1 MKLKQF
7 IHLKDIQSETL
18 QTLLNETSIY
28 EQSQFGVKEV
38 KKALDNEYCTLDDF
52 KALLSNAA
60 ENFIEEIAQKAR
72 KLTRKHFGNSI
83 NLFTPLYLS
92 NYCNS
97 KCTYCG
103 FQKGNKIKRA
113 KLNEDEIHK
122 EMQEIKKSGLE
133 EILLLTGEGREYA
146 SVEYIAKA
154 CKIAKEYFQ
163 VVGVEVYPM
172 NEQEYALLHENACE
186 YVSIYQETYNLK
198 KYSKIHLE
206 GEKSI
211 FEYRFNAQERAL
223 KAGMRGVAFGTLLG
237 IDDFRKDAYA
247 TALHAYF
254 LQKKYPHAEISLSV
268 PRLRPIINNKKINPN
283 DVDET
288 RLLQVMCAYRIFL
301 PFASITISTREKAKF
316 RNAVIKIVANKMSAG
331 VSVGVGEHQG
341 LKKGDDQFEISD
353 LRSVGEILKML
364 KDQNLQAIMSDSIYV
379 G

>member
-1 MKLKQF
+1 MKLRQF
-7 IHLKDIQSETL
+7 AHLKDIQSEIL
-18 QTLLNETSIY
+18 QTLLGEISIY
-28 EQSQFGVKEV
+28 EQSRFGAKEV
-38 KKALDNEYCTLDDF
+38 KRALDNEYCTLDDF
-52 KALLSNAA
+52 KALLSSAA
-60 ENFIEEIAQKAR
+60 ENFIEEIAQKAQ
-72 KLTRKHFGNSI
+72 KLTQKHFGNSI

-122 EMQEIKKSGLE
+122 EMQEIRKSGLE

-154 CKIAKEYFQ
+154 CSIAKEYFQ
-163 VVGVEVYPM
+163 VVGVEIYPM
-172 NEQEYALLHENACE
+172 NEQEYVLLHENACE

-223 KAGMRGVAFGTLLG
+223 KAGMRGVAFGSLLG

-283 DVDET
+283 DVNDK

-301 PFASITISTREKAKF
+301 PFASITISTREKASF
-316 RNAVIKIVANKMSAG
+316 RNAVAKIVANKMSAG
-331 VSVGVGEHQG
+331 VSVGVGGHKGE
-341 LKKGDDQFEISD
+341 KKGDDQFEISD
-353 LRSVGEILKML
+353 LRSVKEILKML
-364 KDQNLQAIMSDSIYV
+364 KEQNLQAIMSNNIYV